1 MKAVISGG
9 GTGGHIYPA
18 LSIAEKIMENENDSS
33 ILYIGT
39 REGLESRIV
48 PEKGYEF
55 KTVQVRGFQ
64 RKLSLEN
71 AKRVA
76 LFMKGLAQSLAI
88 IKRNKPD
95 VVIGTGGYVC
105 GPVVLAG
112 ALLGIPTLIHEQNAF
127 PGITNKFLSR
137 FADRVLISF
146 DDSRRFFTKS
156 KSVVL
161 TGNPVR
167 GEIKSASMAQARE
180 KLGIPEGKKMVLS
193 VGGSGGSGTINAAMK
208 SVIPALAAKDY
219 AFVHA
224 TGRLHYDEF
233 MEGLRGI
240 ELKDYQVVTDYIDN
254 MADILAAS
262 DLVICSAGAIT
273 ISEIT
278 CLGKPSIVIPK
289 AYTAENHQEY
299 NARSVKKSGAGEM
312 ILEKDLN
319 GDTLLKAVFSILS
332 DEKLLESMSQNSIRI
347 SNPHASDTIYE
358 QIKSL
363 MAEKK
368 GIKNK

>member
-18 LSIAEKIMENENDSS
+18 LSIAEKIMENEKESS

-71 AKRVA
+71 AKRIA

-88 IKRNKPD
+88 IKKNKPD

-167 GEIKSASMAQARE
+167 GEITSANMNSARE

-193 VGGSGGSGTINAAMK
+193 VGGSGGSGTINDAMK
-208 SVIPALAAKDY
+208 GVLPALAAEDF
-219 AFVHA
+219 AFIHA
-224 TGRLHYDEF
+224 TGRQHY
-233 MEGLRGI
+233 EGFLKELGDI
-240 ELKDYQVVTDYIDN
+240 ELKSHQVITDYIDN
-254 MADILAAS
+254 MADVLAAS

-273 ISEIT
+273 ISEVT

-299 NARSVKKSGAGEM
+299 NARSVKNSGAGEM

-319 GDTLLKAVFSILS
+319 SGTLLEAVFRILR
-332 DEKLLESMSQNSIRI
+332 DEQLHKSMSQKSLGI
-347 SNPHASDTIYE
+347 SNPHAADTIYE